1 MKLFGHSAV
10 PPLWAGLFD
19 DAALFPPASLGMID
33 AVAQHGRHRHAW
45 YSDAVGYFVCRS
57 DQLTALDAA
66 AQHARFS
73 EANVAVTVPDGI
85 AAAKKA
91 RESAAEYGWIH
102 LKSLEVP
109 VGADEAVAAAH
120 VLAPLT
126 GHGCVGYLELPVA
139 AVTME
144 LASTLKTTGVGL
156 KLRCGATATTPV
168 PTAEVLASALHALTG
183 SGVLFKVT
191 AGLHHAVQGV
201 DSDTGQPH
209 HGFGNLLCAV
219 DVLQTRGDDL
229 TARTWLESSDAAAVA
244 AHLHA
249 LSPHRV
255 QALRGQ
261 LRSIGTCSIAEPLDD
276 LVALGLLKRP

>member
-19 DAALFPPASLGMID
+19 DAALFPPASLPMIN
-33 AVAQHGRHRHAW
+33 AVAEHGRHRHAW
-45 YSDAVGYFVCRS
+45 YSDAVGYFVCRF
-57 DQLTALDAA
+57 DALHELDAA

-85 AAAKKA
+85 AAAKQA

-102 LKSLEVP
+102 VKSLEVP
-109 VGADEAVAAAH
+109 VAADEAVAAAL

-126 GHGCVGYLELPVA
+126 GHGCVGYLEVPVA

-144 LASTLKTTGVGL
+144 LASALKTTGIGL
-156 KLRCGATATTPV
+156 KLRCGATGTTPV
-168 PTAEVLASALHALTG
+168 PTADALTAALHAVIG

-191 AGLHHAVQGV
+191 AGLHHAVRGV
-201 DSDTGQPH
+201 DSDTGQTH
-209 HGFGNLLCAV
+209 HGFANLLCAV
-219 DVLQTRGDDL
+219 DVLQTRGDDF
-229 TARTWLESSDAAAVA
+229 TARTWLESSDVVAVA

-261 LRSIGTCSIAEPLDD
+261 LRSIGTCSISEPVED
-276 LVALGLLKRP
+276 LVALGLLKRS